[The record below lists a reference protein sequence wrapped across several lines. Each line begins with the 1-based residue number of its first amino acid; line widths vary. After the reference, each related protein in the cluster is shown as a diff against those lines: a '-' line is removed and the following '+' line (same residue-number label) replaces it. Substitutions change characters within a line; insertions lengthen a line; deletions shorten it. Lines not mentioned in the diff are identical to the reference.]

1 MRNHT
6 MILRPLGS
14 AVLLLAL
21 AACAAPPVP
30 ADQPPEERPT
40 STAQG
45 VCDPSAVQAA
55 VGKPATTD
63 TIERVRVD
71 SHSRVVRVLHPGQMV
86 TMEFSAERV
95 DIRVDG
101 NNVIL
106 AITCG

>member
-1 MRNHT
+1 

-21 AACAAPPVP
+21 AACASPPAP
-30 ADQPPEERPT
+30 AEQPSQQPPT

-55 VGKPATTD
+55 IGKPATPD

-71 SHSRVVRVLHPGQMV
+71 SHSRIVRVLHPGQIV

-95 DIRVDG
+95 DIHVDG

-106 AITCG
+106 DITCG

>member
-1 MRNHT
+1 

-21 AACAAPPVP
+21 AACASPPVP
-30 ADQPPEERPT
+30 AEQPPQPPT

-55 VGKPATTD
+55 VGKPATPD

-71 SHSRVVRVLHPGQMV
+71 SHSRIVRVLHPGQMV
-86 TMEFSAERV
+86 TMEFNAERV
-95 DIRVDG
+95 DIHVDG

-106 AITCG
+106 EITCG

>member
-1 MRNHT
+1 
-6 MILRPLGS
+6 MILRPIGS
-14 AVLLLAL
+14 AAFLLSL

-30 ADQPPEERPT
+30 ANPPSEQQPT

-45 VCDPSAVQAA
+45 VCDPSAVQGA

-71 SHSRVVRVLHPGQMV
+71 SHSRVVRVLHPGQV
-86 TMEFSAERV
+86 ITMEFSAERV

-106 AITCG
+106 AVTCG